1 MGRQATERMK
11 TRGRATLRF
20 LALTVA
26 GSIVVPFGL
35 FIYVAA
41 MERRAAF
48 RQADERL
55 EFTLNI
61 IQEHALKVLETVE
74 RAIAEVDQI
83 TEHWSDSA
91 IRMQEARLRERLEHI
106 DKSLPHVQ
114 AMAVVSKEGRPLVA
128 SIATPAS
135 GINLSER
142 EYFKELSQRDAG
154 TYVDRVLPAGLAAQ
168 PYFNVV
174 RRRTAVAGAFEGVI
188 VVSLLPSYFS
198 EFYARVAKANGD
210 GAAMALVR
218 SDGVILARHPQTGD
232 TTMAVPPGGLL
243 MKAIAV
249 QPDGGFYEGASAV
262 DGVERRMA
270 YRRLPGYGLFVQA
283 SIPTATVEAGWW
295 STLWNHIVFGVPAT
309 LLLIALSAVALAR
322 TRALYAAMDA
332 QERAEGA
339 LRQAQKM
346 EAIGQLTGGIAHD
359 FNNLLMVMM
368 GGADRLRRDLTD
380 PKHVRTLDMITQA
393 AKRGENL
400 IRHLLTFSRRQ
411 STNPTLLDV
420 SHFLAQVEEVLRGTL
435 PGNIRLNFEPAASPC
450 IVRVDAGEL
459 ELAVLNLAVNARDA
473 MSNGGALT
481 LSAVPVRLN
490 AARDDEGLA
499 GDFIALR
506 VRDTGEGIPD
516 DVLPKVFEPFFTT
529 KAAGRGTGLGLS
541 QVYGFAKQ
549 ASGTVRIETT
559 PGRGTTVT
567 LLLPRAAEQELAQAQ
582 PAPAAATARI
592 LLVEDSSEVAQVT
605 NDYLERLGHAVEVVP
620 SAQDALALLRAKSD
634 AKTGAKPG
642 FDLVLSDIVMPG
654 EMDGL
659 DLARRVHTE
668 FANLPIV
675 LVTGYSASADAARR
689 EGFEV
694 LRKPYTVDRLAQAI
708 DRHLSLPPRAAAG

>member
-1 MGRQATERMK
+1 
-11 TRGRATLRF
+11 
-20 LALTVA
+20 
-26 GSIVVPFGL
+26 
-35 FIYVAA
+35 
-41 MERRAAF
+41 
-48 RQADERL
+48 
-55 EFTLNI
+55 
-61 IQEHALKVLETVE
+61 
-74 RAIAEVDQI
+74 
-83 TEHWSDSA
+83 
-91 IRMQEARLRERLEHI
+91 
-106 DKSLPHVQ
+106 
-114 AMAVVSKEGRPLVA
+114 
-128 SIATPAS
+128 
-135 GINLSER
+135 
-142 EYFKELSQRDAG
+142 
-154 TYVDRVLPAGLAAQ
+154 
-168 PYFNVV
+168 
-174 RRRTAVAGAFEGVI
+174 
-188 VVSLLPSYFS
+188 
-198 EFYARVAKANGD
+198 
-210 GAAMALVR
+210 
-218 SDGVILARHPQTGD
+218 
-232 TTMAVPPGGLL
+232 
-243 MKAIAV
+243 
-249 QPDGGFYEGASAV
+249 
-262 DGVERRMA
+262 
-270 YRRLPGYGLFVQA
+270 
-283 SIPTATVEAGWW
+283 
-295 STLWNHIVFGVPAT
+295 
-309 LLLIALSAVALAR
+309 VALAR

-368 GGADRLRRDLTD
+368 GGADRLRRDLTE

-420 SHFLAQVEEVLRGTL
+420 SHFLAQVDEVLRGTL
-435 PGNIRLNFEPAASPC
+435 PGNIRLNVEPAASPC
-450 IVRVDAGEL
+450 VVRVDAGEL

-473 MSNGGALT
+473 MPNGGALT

-499 GDFIALR
+499 GDFVALR

-516 DVLPKVFEPFFTT
+516 EVLPKVFEPFFTT

-582 PAPAAATARI
+582 PAPAATTARI
-592 LLVEDSSEVAQVT
+592 LLVEDSTEVAQVT

-634 AKTGAKPG
+634 PKAG

-659 DLARRVHTE
+659 DLARRVHAE

-708 DRHLSLPPRAAAG
+708 DRHLSRPPQAAAG